1 MLSPSFIVNYNCVY
15 FSLMLSDGIVKI
27 NFLKTAKESLSIVAE
42 REVSMFFIEARRIAI
57 VILSSLLLAVSLNF
71 FLINANVY
79 ASGFTGAAQLVSSVF
94 KDFLGVQV
102 STGILLFLF
111 NIPVQDVYTDY
122 GTALGIAFQLRDDV
136 LGVFSDPD

>member
-79 ASGFTGAAQLVSSVF
+79 ASGFTGAAQLVSRDRKSTRLNSSHVAISYAVF
-94 KDFLGVQV
+94 FLKKK
-102 STGILLFLF
+102 
-111 NIPVQDVYTDY
+111 NITQ
-122 GTALGIAFQLRDDV
+122 
-136 LGVFSDPD
+136 

>member
-27 NFLKTAKESLSIVAE
+27 NVLKTAIESLSIVAE

-111 NIPVQDVYTDY
+111 NIPV
-122 GTALGIAFQLRDDV
+122 LRSEEHTSE
-136 LGVFSDPD
+136 LQSRGQ